1 MESFLSAYDL
11 ILGIFIMFG
20 IMTASVLVPM
30 LINRIKFYMLVK
42 LGKKNADSRD
52 LKEILHEINWHDDEL
67 VKCRAELFQLF
78 EIHKDDTDAL
88 LLAGSTPSEK
98 PRTVAITYNSKEIG
112 CRYQGIEAPKYI
124 RNDQNHWY
132 ELEGVAHY
140 DNENK
145 AIVDDVDA
153 HYVTIHDVESKHGFF
168 YKQLEG
174 IPVLNLEIE
183 GDQAKTV

>member
-20 IMTASVLVPM
+20 LMTIATIGPM
-30 LINRIKFYMLVK
+30 LINYVKFKMLVNI
-42 LGKKNADSRD
+42 GKKNADSRG
-52 LKEILHEINWHDDEL
+52 LKEIIEEINWHDEEL
-67 VKCRAELFQLF
+67 IKCRAELFELF

-88 LLAGSTPSEK
+88 LLAGSTPAEK
-98 PRTVAITYNSKEIG
+98 PRTIAITYNSKEIG

-140 DNENK
+140 
-145 AIVDDVDA
+145 
-153 HYVTIHDVESKHGFF
+153 VTIHDVESKHGFF